1 MNRSSGPNAPP
12 GWRRLFHLIAAG
24 GTTLLALAIPE
35 RPYLFLLGS
44 GALLAVAMEAWR
56 FRTGPLN
63 AWFLLLFAPI
73 LKATEKKEI
82 TGATYFLL
90 AAFFSFFFYGA
101 DVAIPVLLFVSVG
114 DPMAGLVGA
123 RAPGPRL
130 WGKSPVGS
138 AAFFV
143 AALAA
148 WAIMSAVGLA
158 DWTWA
163 IVTTAAFAAAVE
175 ITPIPVDDNLTIPLL
190 AGAFLTLL
198 TAAGW

>member
-1 MNRSSGPNAPP
+1 MPLSSRVFGTPAPVSVLRIPAGDGPSALRCRLTGDVRPATRPNVMNRSSGPNAPP

-56 FRTGPLN
+56 FRSGPLN

-73 LKATEKKEI
+73 LKVTEKAEI

-101 DVAIPVLLFVSVG
+101 DVAIPALLFVSVG
-114 DPMAGLVGA
+114 DPGGGGWWERALPATDCGA
-123 RAPGPRL
+123 SLRSGP
-130 WGKSPVGS
+130 
-138 AAFFV
+138 
-143 AALAA
+143 
-148 WAIMSAVGLA
+148 
-158 DWTWA
+158 
-163 IVTTAAFAAAVE
+163 
-175 ITPIPVDDNLTIPLL
+175 
-190 AGAFLTLL
+190 
-198 TAAGW
+198 